1 MLDLQAFYQGAAL
14 LLDGWVLLAVIGGVA
29 WGVLFAAVPGLSG
42 TTAMAV
48 LLPFTFSM
56 SPLHALV
63 LLIATFSGSMW
74 GGAIPAVLINT
85 PGSPAAIFTALD
97 GYPMTRKGRASEALG
112 ISLASSVLGG
122 AIGAL
127 LLLLLIV
134 PLARFTLRFGP
145 AEMFVVALFGLT
157 VVAALAGRDFFKGM
171 LAGVF
176 GMLIGLIG
184 LSPTGEERATFG
196 LIELY
201 DGVPLMPV
209 LIGLIA
215 LPELTELMLRPR
227 SDTASGDR
235 PSLPRILKGC
245 ATVLRHPRLVLQS
258 SVLGVSIGALPGAGG
273 TIASIIAYNEG
284 RRTSR
289 APETFGE
296 GAPEGVI
303 AAESANNAQEGGS
316 LATMLALGLP
326 GSSGTAV
333 LLGAL
338 IMQGWAPG
346 PRLVID
352 NAPIVY
358 GALLSAFL
366 NLFALYLLGLAA
378 CGIGARLARAPVSNL
393 VPAVFILTCLGA
405 YMVRGAVFDVYLLIL
420 FGAIGWL
427 MRRHG
432 YQPAAV
438 VLGIILGPMADVQ
451 LVRIYQSFPEGIWII
466 FQRPISLALLA
477 ALALVLVLSARRR
490 RQAGRGEGAA
500 R

>member
-1 MLDLQAFYQGAAL
+1 M
-14 LLDGWVLLAVIGGVA
+14 
-29 WGVLFAAVPGLSG
+29 
-42 TTAMAV
+42 
-48 LLPFTFSM
+48 
-56 SPLHALV
+56 
-63 LLIATFSGSMW
+63 
-74 GGAIPAVLINT
+74 
-85 PGSPAAIFTALD
+85 
-97 GYPMTRKGRASEALG
+97 
-112 ISLASSVLGG
+112 
-122 AIGAL
+122 
-127 LLLLLIV
+127 
-134 PLARFTLRFGP
+134 
-145 AEMFVVALFGLT
+145 
-157 VVAALAGRDFFKGM
+157 
-171 LAGVF
+171 
-176 GMLIGLIG
+176 
-184 LSPTGEERATFG
+184 
-196 LIELY
+196 
-201 DGVPLMPV
+201 
-209 LIGLIA
+209 
-215 LPELTELMLRPR
+215 
-227 SDTASGDR
+227 
-235 PSLPRILKGC
+235 
-245 ATVLRHPRLVLQS
+245 LQS
-258 SVLGVSIGALPGAGG
+258 SVLGVMIGALPGAGG

-289 APETFGE
+289 TPEAFGK
-296 GAPEGVI
+296 GTPEGVI

-358 GALLSAFL
+358 GALLSSFV
-366 NLFALYLLGLAA
+366 NLFALFGLGLAA
-378 CGIGARLARAPVSNL
+378 CGVGARLARAPASNL
-393 VPAVFILTCLGA
+393 VPSVFILTCLGA
-405 YMVRGAVFDVYLLIL
+405 FMVRGSVFDVYLLII
-420 FGAIGWL
+420 FGAIGWV

-490 RQAGRGEGAA
+490 RRAGRREGAA